1 MVDRELGYLSRRS
14 VMKGVMSRIG
24 QQLVRIRFFSDRA
37 CFGLRASQLLLTD
50 QVVERRGGVGCS
62 VAME

>member
-1 MVDRELGYLSRRS
+1 MELYPLDFFRRTGDQLMVDRELGYLSRRS

-37 CFGLRASQLLLTD
+37 CFGLRASQ
-50 QVVERRGGVGCS
+50 
-62 VAME
+62 